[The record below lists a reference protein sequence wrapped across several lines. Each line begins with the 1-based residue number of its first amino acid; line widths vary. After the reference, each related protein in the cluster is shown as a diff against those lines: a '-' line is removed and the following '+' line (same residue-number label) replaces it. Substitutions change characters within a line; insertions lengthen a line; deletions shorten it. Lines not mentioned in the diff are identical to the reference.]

1 MTISKILAVG
11 SLASLLI
18 GAPVFASQDDGREVA
33 KEVRKEKIAAVTLD
47 RACVVTALT
56 KREDTLMTALTN
68 VTKTR
73 TEILTKRKTALIA
86 AWGIEDKTARQTA
99 VKDASKAFAT
109 EKRAAQETYRKATKT
124 AWETFK
130 TERRA
135 CGQKSE
141 LENTAQDSL

>member
-1 MTISKILAVG
+1 MLAVG

-18 GAPVFASQDDGREVA
+18 GTPVFAGEHNEREA
-33 KEVRKEKIAAVTLD
+33 KEVRKEKIAITLD

-56 KREDTLMTALTN
+56 KREDAVMTAFTN

-73 TEILTKRKTALIA
+73 TELLAKRKTALLA
-86 AWGIEDKTARQTA
+86 AWGMEDKTARQAAIKVAGKT
-99 VKDASKAFAT
+99 FAT
-109 EKRAAQETYRKATKT
+109 EKRAAHETYKKT
-124 AWETFK
+124 TRSAWETFK

-141 LENTAQDSL
+141 LENPTQDSL

>member
-18 GAPVFASQDDGREVA
+18 GTPVFASQDEGREVS
-33 KEVRKEKIAAVTLD
+33 KEVRKEKIAITLD

-56 KREDTLMTALTN
+56 KREDALMTALTN

-99 VKDASKAFAT
+99 IKDASKAFAT
-109 EKRAAQETYRKATKT
+109 EKRAAQETYRKATKS
-124 AWETFK
+124 AWEMFR

-141 LENTAQDSL
+141 LENTSQDSL